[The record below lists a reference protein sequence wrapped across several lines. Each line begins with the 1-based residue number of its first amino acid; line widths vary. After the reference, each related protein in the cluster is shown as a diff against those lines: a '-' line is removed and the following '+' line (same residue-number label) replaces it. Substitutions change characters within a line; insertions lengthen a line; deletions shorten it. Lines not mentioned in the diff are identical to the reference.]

1 LNFVQYNRRDT
12 IKWLI
17 MITSLEIDRNKDTLS
32 KIISDSI
39 DLPINISYVIINI
52 RNDKEITN

>member
-1 LNFVQYNRRDT
+1 
-12 IKWLI
+12 